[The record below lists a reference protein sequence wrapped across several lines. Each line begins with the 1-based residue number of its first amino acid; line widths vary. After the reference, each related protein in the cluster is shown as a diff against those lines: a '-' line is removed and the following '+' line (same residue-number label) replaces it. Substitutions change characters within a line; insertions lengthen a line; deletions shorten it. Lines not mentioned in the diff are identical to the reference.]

1 MNFYQSEIYNNYNG
15 NVLRKYTNLNTDILD
30 DELFKYFVKTFK
42 EQIDKVSPVV
52 TKYIQV
58 HQIRVYANNL
68 STNLVPEGI
77 HQDGFNF
84 IAITCINRKNIIG
97 GLNNVYDSIKTIK
110 CYSTS
115 LNEGEIL
122 ILNDRKMFHDVTNI
136 ELNNLNEVGYRDIF
150 VFTTIS

>member
-1 MNFYQSEIYNNYNG
+1 MEDLY
-15 NVLRKYTNLNTDILD
+15 V
-30 DELFKYFVKTFK
+30 TFS
-42 EQIDKVSPVV
+42 D
-52 TKYIQV
+52 
-58 HQIRVYANNL
+58 ANNL

-84 IAITCINRKNIIG
+84 IAISCINRKNIRG
-97 GLNNVYDSIKTIK
+97 GLNNVYDSDKTIK
-110 CYSTS
+110 YYCTT
-115 LNEGEIL
+115 LNQGEIL